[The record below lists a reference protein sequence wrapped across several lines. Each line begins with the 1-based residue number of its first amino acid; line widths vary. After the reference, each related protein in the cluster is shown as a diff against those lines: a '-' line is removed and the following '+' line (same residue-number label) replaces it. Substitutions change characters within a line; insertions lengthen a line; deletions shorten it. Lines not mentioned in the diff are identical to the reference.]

1 MNLLKSL
8 CLAGSLLAFVSGS
21 TLPAAAQEAAPPA
34 EKSGEEK
41 SKPRRVALLSTPAK
55 YETKTVSYTQGS
67 TELEGW
73 LAVPK
78 NAPGKLPAVL
88 VIHDWMGVAAYS
100 KSRTEQLAELGYV
113 AFAAD
118 IYGKSIRPDNPKA
131 ASEQAGIYKGD
142 RALFRQRLLA
152 GLEELKKQPD
162 VDPDRIVAVGYCF
175 GGTGVLEL
183 ARAGADVKGVVSFHG
198 GLDSPTPDDGK
209 NIKAK
214 VLILHGA
221 DDPFVKPE
229 GITAMISEFNAAK
242 VDWQMISYSGAV
254 HSFTQKAAGDDNSK
268 GAAYNA
274 LADKRS
280 WQAMKNF
287 INEVTGREPMKKA
300 VLPVSPADEK

>member
-21 TLPAAAQEAAPPA
+21 ALPVSAQGAAPAAQSAAA
-34 EKSGEEK
+34 T
-41 SKPRRVALLSTPAK
+41 AID
-55 YETKTVSYTQGS
+55 TKAVSYTQGS
-67 TELEGW
+67 TALEGW
-73 LAVPK
+73 LATPK
-78 NAPGKLPAVL
+78 EASGKLPAVL
-88 VIHDWMGVAAYS
+88 LIHDWMGVAAYA
-100 KSRTEQLAELGYV
+100 KSRTEQLAGLGYV
-113 AFAAD
+113 VLAAD
-118 IYGKSIRPDNPKA
+118 IYGKSVRPDNPKSA
-131 ASEQAGIYKGD
+131 AEQAGIYKGD

-152 GLEELKKQPD
+152 GLEELKKQPN
-162 VDPDRIVAVGYCF
+162 VDPARIAAIGYCF

-198 GLDSPTPDDGK
+198 GLDSPTPADGK

-229 GITAMISEFNAAK
+229 GIAAMISEFNAAK
-242 VDWQMISYSGAV
+242 VDWQMTSYSGAV

-268 GAAYNA
+268 GTAYNA

-280 WQAMKNF
+280 WQALRDF
-287 INEVTGREPMKKA
+287 LNEVLAPKDPIK
-300 VLPVSPADEK
+300 VF